1 MFKSAALAIVMVVAR
16 IVPATIQRVI
26 DLSFILISPPRDLT
40 MKRTRNA
47 WRFVRFPV
55 QRWVILRRSIIR
67 VRSVTQPSPR
77 FQPPGADHGQPAAPV
92 QEGNPATSA
101 HRWAHRSCELSVA
114 MLGDH

>member
-1 MFKSAALAIVMVVAR
+1 MFKSAALAIAMVVAR

-40 MKRTRNA
+40 TKRTPNA

-67 VRSVTQPSPR
+67 AGAVTQLSPAI
-77 FQPPGADHGQPAAPV
+77 PAEGAGHRQPADMSKRGMRRRQRADGPTEAV
-92 QEGNPATSA
+92 SFPS
-101 HRWAHRSCELSVA
+101 L
-114 MLGDH
+114 